1 MSRNEYD
8 RDFEPLT
15 LVTPRERR
23 VSRNRYSHARLSAVV
38 VTPRERRVSR
48 NLKLDPK
55 NVELAGHASREA
67 CE

>member
-1 MSRNEYD
+1 MSRNQPIGNALNAVD
-8 RDFEPLT
+8 
-15 LVTPRERR
+15 VTPRERR